1 MHLKKLFILNQGS
14 CQGSHAKIIYSELSK
29 RNLVNTGIG
38 AQILLYSFISP
49 LITLEGRYTSSPY
62 DKLKTI
68 FIKGLAKRNSKL
80 FRNP

>member
-1 MHLKKLFILNQGS
+1 MHLNNYQGS

-49 LITLEGRYTSSPY
+49 LITLETQNNFHK
-62 DKLKTI
+62 D
-68 FIKGLAKRNSKL
+68 
-80 FRNP
+80 